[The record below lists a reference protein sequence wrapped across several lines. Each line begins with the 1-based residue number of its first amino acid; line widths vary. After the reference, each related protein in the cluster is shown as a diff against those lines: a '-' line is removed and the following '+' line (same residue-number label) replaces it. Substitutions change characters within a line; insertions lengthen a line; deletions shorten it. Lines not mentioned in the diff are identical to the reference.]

1 MDLRTQFIEEFGN
14 LSKRIQNNTVQGQ
27 IQMFFRLENT
37 KEISRADLAEA
48 LEITEGSL
56 ENAMENFLLY
66 GVVEEKGSTYIY
78 KGYPPEFK
86 DLVAM
91 LSERKMKLQE
101 SVNTLTKMT
110 DTAEKE
116 GQSVEEFRRVI
127 EDIKHDFGLE

>member
-1 MDLRTQFIEEFGN
+1 MDLREQFIEEFGN
-14 LSKRIQNNTVQGQ
+14 LSKRIQNNTVQGK

-37 KEISRADLAEA
+37 KEISRADLAGA
-48 LEITEGSL
+48 LGVTESSI

-66 GVVEEKGSTYIY
+66 GVVEEKGLTYTY

-91 LSERKMKLQE
+91 LPERKMKLQE
-101 SVNTLTKMT
+101 SVDTLQHMA

-127 EDIKHDFGLE
+127 GDIKRDFGLT